1 MYVSYMDVIVRKRRK
16 LARVKRRV
24 EDEGK
29 HKGRVLSA
37 TATYY
42 LDFPLPSLLI
52 RYFRKALEAD
62 KVANGEHFLHNLTVT
77 ARVFH

>member
-1 MYVSYMDVIVRKRRK
+1 VYLSYMGVIVRERRK

-42 LDFPLPSLLI
+42 LDFPLLCLLI

-62 KVANGEHFLHNLTVT
+62 KVANGEHFLRSSTVT